1 MRFLYSTFYYL
12 ACFAIARNRPC
23 SALYPLSIFAIARIR
38 PLAMFAIRSDFLSAN
53 KSVLCGIWGW
63 EAVA

>member
-23 SALYPLSIFAIARIR
+23 TALYPLSIFAIARIR
-38 PLAMFAIRSDFLSAN
+38 PLAMFAIARNQPFTSL
-53 KSVLCGIWGW
+53 IY
-63 EAVA
+63 E